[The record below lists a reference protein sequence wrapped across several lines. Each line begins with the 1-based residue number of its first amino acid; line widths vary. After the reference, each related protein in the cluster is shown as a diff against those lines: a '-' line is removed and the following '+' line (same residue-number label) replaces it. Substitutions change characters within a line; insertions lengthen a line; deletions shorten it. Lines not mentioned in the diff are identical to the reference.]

1 MVVRCK
7 TISGWKTTKIPEEIK
22 FELFQFLNGYWQW
35 NEDKQLLIDPFNI
48 LRRTN
53 KDIFLRNAGQHKV
66 LYLKASKR
74 ITDICTNQL
83 ELFNHW
89 YESTEVY

>member
-22 FELFQFLNGYWQW
+22 FELFQFLDGHWQW
-35 NEDKQLLIDPFNI
+35 NEDKNLLIDPFNVI
-48 LRRTN
+48 RRTN
-53 KDIFLRNAGQHKV
+53 KDIFIRNVSKNKG
-66 LYLKASKR
+66 LYLTVSQR
-74 ITDICTNQL
+74 IIQISTNQL